1 VFTIFFLVSS
11 ANPAKSVRQ
20 GAKIS
25 VNFKGIGAVGKPADD
40 RYLEAGKD
48 FIRRKGAKIL
58 SIRMPDQK
66 EVQRLLGFAREHARA
81 ALAKPQVQR
90 ESYLAFCKLNFK
102 RYAAG
107 ISRSAAEAERFAS
120 ALDRATRDMMVEMQ
134 DPEAAQQVELRSPW
148 YPLRDD
154 AVEGA
159 LDSVTVYEA
168 AIEPA
173 PPPPP
178 PPAEQSPL
186 DPKTALI
193 MAEELYRQDHERLH
207 VPVEAPIEH
216 QEAVAAADEDRQA
229 AKFGFGG
236 LERPQA
242 LQSVPVPEADP
253 ELKRKVREM
262 LRARAAAAGKT
273 DEES

>member
-1 VFTIFFLVSS
+1 MSDKVEI
-11 ANPAKSVRQ
+11 
-20 GAKIS
+20 
-25 VNFKGIGAVGKPADD
+25 
-40 RYLEAGKD
+40 
-48 FIRRKGAKIL
+48 
-58 SIRMPDQK
+58 
-66 EVQRLLGFAREHARA
+66 EVQRLIGFAREHARA
-81 ALAKPQVQR
+81 ALAKPEVQR

-120 ALDRATRDMMVEMQ
+120 ALDRATRDIMTQMQ
-134 DPEAAQQVELRSPW
+134 DSAAAERAESVSPW

-168 AIEPA
+168 AIEPELPPPEA
-173 PPPPP
+173 PPP
-178 PPAEQSPL
+178 EKLKS
-186 DPKTALI
+186 DLI
-193 MAEELYRQDHERLH
+193 VAEELYRQDQERLH
-207 VPVEAPIEH
+207 TPMPAPVAHDES
-216 QEAVAAADEDRQA
+216 VAAEEEDRHE

-242 LQSVPVPEADP
+242 LQAAPVPKADP
-253 ELKRKVREM
+253 ELKRKVQDL
-262 LRARAAAAGKT
+262 LRARVSAKT

>member
-1 VFTIFFLVSS
+1 
-11 ANPAKSVRQ
+11 
-20 GAKIS
+20 
-25 VNFKGIGAVGKPADD
+25 
-40 RYLEAGKD
+40 
-48 FIRRKGAKIL
+48 
-58 SIRMPDQK
+58 MPDQK

-81 ALAKPQVQR
+81 ALAKPEVQR

-107 ISRSAAEAERFAS
+107 ISRSAAEAERFAA

-134 DPEAAQQVELRSPW
+134 HPGAAEQAEHRSPW

-159 LDSVTVYEA
+159 IDSVTVYEA

-178 PPAEQSPL
+178 PAEQSPQ
-186 DPKTALI
+186 DARSALL
-193 MAEELYRQDHERLH
+193 MAEELYRRDHERLH
-207 VPVEAPIEH
+207 IPVEPPIEH
-216 QEAVAAADEDRQA
+216 QEAVAAAEEDRQA

-236 LERPQA
+236 LERPQP
-242 LQSVPVPEADP
+242 LQSAPVPDADP

>member
-1 VFTIFFLVSS
+1 
-11 ANPAKSVRQ
+11 
-20 GAKIS
+20 
-25 VNFKGIGAVGKPADD
+25 
-40 RYLEAGKD
+40 
-48 FIRRKGAKIL
+48 
-58 SIRMPDQK
+58 MPDQK

-81 ALAKPQVQR
+81 ALAKPEVQR

-107 ISRSAAEAERFAS
+107 ITKSAAEAERFAA
-120 ALDRATRDMMVEMQ
+120 ALDHATRDIMAEMQ
-134 DPEAAQQVELRSPW
+134 AGTAEHAEIVSPW
-148 YPLRDD
+148 FPLRDD

-178 PPAEQSPL
+178 EERATQ
-186 DPKTALI
+186 DPRSALI
-193 MAEELYRQDHERLH
+193 IAEELYRQDHERLH
-207 VPVEAPIEH
+207 VPLEAPVEH
-216 QEAVAAADEDRQA
+216 REAVAAEDEDRQG

-236 LERPQA
+236 LERPQP
-242 LQSVPVPEADP
+242 LQSAPVPEADP

-262 LRARAAAAGKT
+262 LKARAAASAKA

>member
-1 VFTIFFLVSS
+1 
-11 ANPAKSVRQ
+11 
-20 GAKIS
+20 
-25 VNFKGIGAVGKPADD
+25 
-40 RYLEAGKD
+40 
-48 FIRRKGAKIL
+48 
-58 SIRMPDQK
+58 MPDQK

-120 ALDRATRDMMVEMQ
+120 ALDRATRDMMVQMQ
-134 DPEAAQQVELRSPW
+134 DPEAGQQAEHKSPW

-178 PPAEQSPL
+178 PAEQLPQ

-207 VPVEAPIEH
+207 IPVEAPIEH
-216 QEAVAAADEDRQA
+216 QEAVAAEDEDRQG

-236 LERPQA
+236 LERSQP
-242 LQSVPVPEADP
+242 LQSAPVPEADP
-253 ELKRKVREM
+253 ELKRRVREM
-262 LRARAAAAGKT
+262 LRARAAATGKS

>member
-1 VFTIFFLVSS
+1 
-11 ANPAKSVRQ
+11 
-20 GAKIS
+20 
-25 VNFKGIGAVGKPADD
+25 
-40 RYLEAGKD
+40 
-48 FIRRKGAKIL
+48 
-58 SIRMPDQK
+58 MPDQK

-81 ALAKPQVQR
+81 ALAKPEVQR

-107 ISRSAAEAERFAS
+107 ISKNAMEAERFAS
-120 ALDRATRDMMVEMQ
+120 ALDRATRDIMVQMQ
-134 DPEAAQQVELRSPW
+134 DPATAERTETVSPW
-148 YPLRDD
+148 FPLRDD

-178 PPAEQSPL
+178 EEQPAQ
-186 DPKTALI
+186 DPRSALI
-193 MAEELYRQDHERLH
+193 IAEELYRQDHERIH
-207 VPVEAPIEH
+207 DPVAHE
-216 QEAVAAADEDRQA
+216 EAVAAEEEDRQG

-236 LERPQA
+236 LERSSAIQA
-242 LQSVPVPEADP
+242 APVPKADP
-253 ELKRKVREM
+253 ELKRRVQDL
-262 LRARAAAAGKT
+262 LRARVTTKT